1 MEVAPL
7 WLRVVAAP
15 QNPRYLWGQ
24 RIIYVVYKN
33 ILPLHVSLQAVRQ
46 DMCAINFCT
55 CRFGFR
61 GRDQSDGRSKC
72 VVQIASLCMQLPLP
86 HPELQDVAKIM
97 QVVRL
102 PLLPVLY

>member
-1 MEVAPL
+1 MVAGGCTPL
-7 WLRVVAAP
+7 PVGAEDHR
-15 QNPRYLWGQ
+15 RC
-24 RIIYVVYKN
+24 VYKK
-33 ILPLHVSLQAVRQ
+33 ILPLPVRLQAVRQ

-61 GRDQSDGRSKC
+61 GRDQLVLPDGRSKC

>member
-1 MEVAPL
+1 VLHHKNPL
-7 WLRVVAAP
+7 PVGAED
-15 QNPRYLWGQ
+15 Q
-24 RIIYVVYKN
+24 RRCVQQYITITCAF
-33 ILPLHVSLQAVRQ
+33 LQAVRQ

-61 GRDQSDGRSKC
+61 GRDQLVLPDGSKC
-72 VVQIASLCMQLPLP
+72 VVQIASLCMQLPSP
-86 HPELQDVAKIM
+86 RPELQDVAKIM